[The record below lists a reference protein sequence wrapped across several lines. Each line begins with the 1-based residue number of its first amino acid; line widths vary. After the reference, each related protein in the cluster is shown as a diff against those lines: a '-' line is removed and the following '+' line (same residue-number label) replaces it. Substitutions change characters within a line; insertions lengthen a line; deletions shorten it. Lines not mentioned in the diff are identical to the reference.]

1 MSNFPNRPG
10 PRTTLPYPRD
20 VNEKGQC
27 DCRVHCT
34 AWFKTLPAWFKTLP
48 HELSSHCIKLRLRP
62 VSLVNS
68 TCQPEGRS
76 FESSLRSGLFCVL
89 PLATP
94 ATTADVGFVDAPTS
108 LSVLV
113 SALDSALFSAFFA
126 CLTRSL
132 LHKDKP
138 SGMTVVL
145 SQSLH
150 ID

>member
-1 MSNFPNRPG
+1 MSHFPNRTG
-10 PRTTLPYPRD
+10 PRTTLPYQRD

-34 AWFKTLPAWFKTLP
+34 AWCETLP
-48 HELSSHCIKLRLRP
+48 HEFSSHCIKLRLTP

-138 SGMTVVL
+138 PGMTVVL

>member
-1 MSNFPNRPG
+1 MIKTSFPC
-10 PRTTLPYPRD
+10 
-20 VNEKGQC
+20 Q
-27 DCRVHCT
+27 H
-34 AWFKTLPAWFKTLP
+34 
-48 HELSSHCIKLRLRP
+48 
-62 VSLVNS
+62 VNS

-108 LSVLV
+108 LSIFM

-145 SQSLH
+145 SQSIH